1 LGSAVSLVTNL
12 VFPFLGYFTYQ
23 WMGQIFTIFMVMSV
37 VYAIIRY
44 NLFQI
49 KLLATELFIFLIVGV
64 SIFKIFLSISRNE
77 LILNLIFAFI
87 LTFFGY
93 LLVKSSIKED
103 EQKEELQKLNKKI
116 TYFNEQLKTLD
127 ERKTEF
133 INIASHQLRTPATAI
148 KGYTQLIS
156 DGDYGEM
163 SDNVRKQV
171 VRINELADQSLS
183 LITDMLNI
191 SRIEENRLVYHFDDV
206 DVNEVVYNIAKS
218 FEPRTKEKGLDY
230 TFIISKDKTILKIDK
245 TLFTQAVEN
254 VIDNSVKYTKKG
266 GMIKLTAGII
276 DLNLNGDMHKVY
288 QFECVDNGI
297 GIDKESQLHLFEKFS
312 RSKNA
317 RDSGLDGTGIG
328 MYLAREIIH
337 SHKGEISVT
346 SEGEGKGTRSL
357 ITLNVK

>member
-171 VRINELADQSLS
+171 VRINELADQSLR

-276 DLNLNGDMHKVY
+276 DLNL
-288 QFECVDNGI
+288 ERC
-297 GIDKESQLHLFEKFS
+297 LRWCCLF
-312 RSKNA
+312 
-317 RDSGLDGTGIG
+317 
-328 MYLAREIIH
+328 
-337 SHKGEISVT
+337 
-346 SEGEGKGTRSL
+346 
-357 ITLNVK
+357 